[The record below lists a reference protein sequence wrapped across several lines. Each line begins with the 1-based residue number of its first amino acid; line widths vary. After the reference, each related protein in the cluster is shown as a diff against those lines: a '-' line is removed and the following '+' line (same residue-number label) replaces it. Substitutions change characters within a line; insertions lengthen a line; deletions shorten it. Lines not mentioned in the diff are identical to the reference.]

1 MGQQEAE
8 RGKGKRSLL
17 SLRDERITWAP
28 AAHGLW
34 QLRLACSKEGG
45 DLQGPHWDLQTKLKE
60 RAVTVTTL
68 GPHSLLTLHS
78 LWAGSLQR
86 WKRRTREWGA
96 GGLRAER
103 TRLSLS
109 CPARAPGP
117 SLTTPVKSHWL
128 EPWGVMVRI

>member
-17 SLRDERITWAP
+17 GLRDERITWAP

-60 RAVTVTTL
+60 RAVTVTTP

-96 GGLRAER
+96 GGLRAVPLLPR
-103 TRLSLS
+103 QS
-109 CPARAPGP
+109 PGP
-117 SLTTPVKSHWL
+117 VTHDACEITLVGALGGDGQDLSPV
-128 EPWGVMVRI
+128 